1 MNTQRGLSLIEL
13 LVVVALVAALAGLG
27 AMAMSRALPGRELRD
42 AAREV
47 AAELRFT
54 RAQAIATG
62 RPQSFVIDVQS
73 HAWRSVGDRQGT
85 LPEDIELLA
94 TAARQEQ
101 PARGQA
107 AIKFFP
113 EGAAT
118 GGRIVLRRGGAA
130 WRVDVAWL
138 TGDVSL
144 QRGEGPP

>member
-1 MNTQRGLSLIEL
+1 MKTERGLSLIEL
-13 LVVVALVAALAGLG
+13 LVVVALVAALAGIG
-27 AMAMSRALPGRELRD
+27 AMVMSRALPGRELRD

-47 AAELRFT
+47 AGELRFT

-62 RPQSFVIDVQS
+62 RPQAFVIDVQS

-85 LPEDIELLA
+85 IASDIELIA

-101 PARGQA
+101 PARTEA
-107 AIKFFP
+107 AIRFFP

-118 GGRIVLRRGGAA
+118 GGRIVLRRDGAA

-138 TGDVSL
+138 TGEVSL
-144 QRGEGPP
+144 QRGEGTP

>member
-1 MNTQRGLSLIEL
+1 MKTVRGLSLIEL
-13 LVVVALVAALAGLG
+13 LVVVTLVAALAGIG
-27 AMAMSRALPGRELRD
+27 AMVMSQALPGRELRA

-47 AAELRFT
+47 AGELRFT

-62 RPQSFVIDVQS
+62 RPQSFVIDVQT
-73 HAWRSVGDRQGT
+73 HAWHSVGDRQGT
-85 LPEDIELLA
+85 LPADIELVA

-101 PARGQA
+101 PARAQA

-118 GGRIVLRRGGAA
+118 GGRIVLRRDGAA

-138 TGDVSL
+138 TGEVSL
-144 QRGEGPP
+144 QRGEGMP

>member
-62 RPQSFVIDVQS
+62 RPQSFVIDVRS

-85 LPEDIELLA
+85 LPADIELLA

-101 PARGQA
+101 PARDQA

-144 QRGEGPP
+144 HRGEGPP

>member
-85 LPEDIELLA
+85 LPADIELLA